1 MQGRREERQNRRQAK
16 GIGVMVIE
24 MGRRN
29 ALKGAIAF
37 AGALAAGPSSI
48 ARVAQAAAPSGA
60 LDLGAVEALSALR
73 EKRFS
78 ARSYAEAVLA
88 RSEALSRL
96 NIFINQDGE

>member
-1 MQGRREERQNRRQAK
+1 
-16 GIGVMVIE
+16 MVIE

-48 ARVAQAAAPSGA
+48 VRVAQAAAPSGA

-78 ARSYAEAVLA
+78 ARAYVR
-88 RSEALSRL
+88 RSVA
-96 NIFINQDGE
+96 